1 MLWHSTLFSLQ
12 DIWHSTNLARDII
25 SIFVDKNTLSKSKSI
40 VLKCGEKKKSTELI
54 HDVERVWQ
62 ELLYANVP
70 PFYRD
75 APQNE

>member
-1 MLWHSTLFSLQ
+1 LDRLLVYRTFGAGKGMLH
-12 DIWHSTNLARDII
+12 I
-25 SIFVDKNTLSKSKSI
+25 SILVNIFSKSKSI
-40 VLKCGEKKKSTELI
+40 VLKCGEKQKSTELI

-75 APQNE
+75 APHNGLK